1 MSTGFPTLITIINPE
16 NTNLVKWNEKSFD
29 FIKVTKQIKM
39 KKKYIFIFLK
49 KNSLNKNKM

>member
-29 FIKVTKQIKM
+29 FIKVTKQTKM
-39 KKKYIFIFLK
+39 KKKYIFIF
-49 KNSLNKNKM
+49 